1 MYMNTLKL
9 FEYETNLE
17 ALRPKMTEAEV
28 LATAKSSDKLSE
40 KEADNVASFSI
51 APGIDGVF
59 IKTADAC
66 GNHKKLQ
73 FMNPVAAKNLAN
85 QILQTLSFQGFIED
99 EAVEV
104 EKTSPYT
111 IH

>member
-28 LATAKSSDKLSE
+28 LATAKSSEKLSE
-40 KEADNVASFSI
+40 KEADNVASFTI
-51 APGIDGVF
+51 APGVDGIFV
-59 IKTADAC
+59 KTVDAC

-85 QILQTLSFQGFIED
+85 QILQTLSFQGFIE
-99 EAVEV
+99 EGEV
-104 EKTSPYT
+104 ETDKVSPYT
-111 IH
+111 VH